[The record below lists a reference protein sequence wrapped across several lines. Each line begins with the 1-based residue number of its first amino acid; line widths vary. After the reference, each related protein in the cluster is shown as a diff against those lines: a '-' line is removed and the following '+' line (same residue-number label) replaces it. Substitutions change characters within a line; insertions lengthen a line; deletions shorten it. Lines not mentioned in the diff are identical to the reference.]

1 MDHQLLLFPLSRSA
15 DYCGW
20 LINRGHRGFRSEHGC
35 WIRVVVVVVVVVV
48 EVVVVEINS
57 PCNLWD
63 HEMGHISNK
72 T

>member
-1 MDHQLLLFPLSRSA
+1 M
-15 DYCGW
+15 
-20 LINRGHRGFRSEHGC
+20 
-35 WIRVVVVVVVVVV
+35 VVVVV